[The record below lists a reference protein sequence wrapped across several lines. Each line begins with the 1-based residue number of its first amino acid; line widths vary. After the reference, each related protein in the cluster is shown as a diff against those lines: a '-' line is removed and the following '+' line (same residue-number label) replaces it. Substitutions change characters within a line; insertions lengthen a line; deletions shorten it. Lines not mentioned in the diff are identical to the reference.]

1 MTRWRSWLL
10 QEVLTLAA
18 LASVLAALELAGRA
32 EQDSTPLPRGVRAVW
47 DMSKAQREATPTRE
61 RVCING
67 LWKWQPAETAS
78 AQVPTGNW
86 GYFKVPG
93 CWPGITD
100 YLQKDCQTVYPHPS
114 WKASGMRGLS
124 AAWYQREITIPGQW
138 AGRRVALSAEC
149 LNSL

>member
-1 MTRWRSWLL
+1 MTRCQSRLL
-10 QEVLTLAA
+10 RVNLIHVA
-18 LASVLAALELAGRA
+18 LVSILSALELVGRA

-47 DMSKAQREATPTRE
+47 DMNKAEREATSTRE

-93 CWPGITD
+93 CWPGTTD
-100 YLQKDCQTVYPHPS
+100 YLQQD
-114 WKASGMRGLS
+114 
-124 AAWYQREITIPGQW
+124 
-138 AGRRVALSAEC
+138 
-149 LNSL
+149 